1 MTIEN
6 PSPDALREFEAS
18 FEAIERALVT
28 AAEERSF
35 GLAETVA
42 ELLGLREQED
52 QRHEG
57 FSATYIR
64 EHREGDLCLWLRT
77 HWYDQSHPFQNLPD
91 MNTLT
96 LELRRGSAV
105 LRSAQSSFEDC
116 VRPVSASTLF

>member
-6 PSPDALREFEAS
+6 PSPETLRDFDMVFDTIAM
-18 FEAIERALVT
+18 ALV
-28 AAEERSF
+28 AAKEQSSF
-35 GLAETVA
+35 HPAETAA
-42 ELLGLREQED
+42 ELLGLREQVD

-64 EHREGDLCLWLRT
+64 ERREGDLCLWLRT
-77 HWYDQSHPFQNLPD
+77 HWHDQSHPFRNLPD

-105 LRSAQSSFEDC
+105 LRSAQSSFED
-116 VRPVSASTLF
+116 